1 MVKKL
6 YITGAGASKDLN
18 SKNLL
23 GSELLDQIKN
33 HRVYIYYWL
42 IAMVVARVA
51 KNLFPDESFILRA
64 ADVADIIASFLKEN
78 KKNTS
83 FASSLEAPTSIKAF
97 INKLSKEGFI
107 RINDVNK
114 RSSISQKS
122 IEYLLDEGI
131 IFKQKFT
138 NLEDQ
143 KYFQTAIYH
152 ITNFYINQF
161 YKYENYKGKGMIQ
174 PDEFKSA
181 LDFILNYIFEDD
193 CKSTVKNLKKQVIC
207 GIALSFIVQDFNSD
221 SNSIDNIINFLESL
235 SFYNDDYAKKY
246 RLPKIEE
253 IKNFAVLL
261 VQDLIG
267 VAAGHCYGAGSKD
280 YREHLYTSFFSKKLE
295 ELKFIDENIEFIN
308 FNYDPSL
315 FRYFYQK
322 LNGDIGSQDR
332 KQALEKLKEKIEQ
345 SHIYGKISVTYLT
358 NKDSCSYLPFF
369 ANYFSFIFDKE
380 KPKIRQEEISLIRTE
395 PSPDEITAKDEITA
409 NFAKIK
415 NSDEIYILGFGFDEY
430 NLQNIGISASDAENL
445 KKVENKTVY
454 ATNYGDLPRIRLAL
468 ERIFAVKLYKE
479 SESQKDGEKYSFWR
493 SRDDKTNERN
503 NNVFVSTKPVY
514 RALSEDFLS

>member
-18 SKNLL
+18 QNNLL
-23 GSELLDQIKN
+23 GCELLEQIKN
-33 HRVYIYYWL
+33 HRFYIYYWL
-42 IAMVVARVA
+42 IAMVVVRVA

-380 KPKIRQEEISLIRTE
+380 KPKIRQEEISLIRTKPTE
-395 PSPDEITAKDEITA
+395 AQIKN
-409 NFAKIK
+409 NFEKIK

-430 NLQNIGISASDAENL
+430 NLQNIGISASDTKNL
-445 KKVENKTVY
+445 EEVKNKTVY
-454 ATNYGDLPRIRLAL
+454 ATNHGDLPRIRLTL

-479 SESQKDGEKYSFWR
+479 SELQEGDKKHSFWR
-493 SRDDKTNERN
+493 SRDDATINKRN

-514 RALSEDFLS
+514 RALSEDFLA

>member
-18 SKNLL
+18 QNNLL
-23 GSELLDQIKN
+23 GFELLDQIKN
-33 HRVYIYYWL
+33 HRFYIYYWL

-51 KNLFPDESFILRA
+51 KNLFPDEFFISRA
-64 ADVADIIASFLKEN
+64 TDVADIIASFLKEN

-83 FASSLEAPTSIKAF
+83 FASSLEAPASIKEF

-114 RSSISQKS
+114 RFSISQES
-122 IEYLLDEGI
+122 IKYLLGEGI

-138 NLEDQ
+138 NFEDQ

-152 ITNFYINQF
+152 IANFYISQF
-161 YKYENYKGKGMIQ
+161 YKYENYKDQAIAIIQ
-174 PDEFKSA
+174 PDIFKSA

-221 SNSIDNIINFLESL
+221 NNSIDNIINFLESL

-246 RLPKIEE
+246 LLPKIEE

-280 YREHLYTSFFSKKLE
+280 YREHLYNSFFSKKLE

-332 KQALEKLKEKIEQ
+332 KQALEKLKEKIQ
-345 SHIYGKISVTYLT
+345 KSHIYGKISVTYPT

-369 ANYFSFIFDKE
+369 ANCFSFIFSK
-380 KPKIRQEEISLIRTE
+380 KIPKIRQKEISLIRTKPTE
-395 PSPDEITAKDEITA
+395 AQIKE
-409 NFAKIK
+409 NFEKIK

-430 NLQNIGISASDAENL
+430 NLQNIGISASDNL
-445 KKVENKTVY
+445 EQIRKKTVY
-454 ATNYGDLPRIRLAL
+454 ATNFGDLPRIRLAL

-479 SESQKDGEKYSFWR
+479 SESQEEDGKKHSFWR

-503 NNVFVSTKPVY
+503 NNVYVSTKPVY
-514 RALSEDFLS
+514 RALSEDFLA